1 MSSQT
6 KKKKQ
11 ASKPVSSRKR
21 IFEIIQIGSR
31 SDVPSFLFDA
41 LLITIVILN
50 ILSLILES
58 FEQLAFMKG
67 VFDFLDVMSIV
78 FFMIEYILRI
88 CTADYLYPGE
98 SKPKAVWKFVTSLDG
113 IIELLTILPFYYL
126 SGFVVFR
133 LLRVA
138 RILRLFKINST
149 YDSFHVILS
158 VFKDR
163 IDQIL
168 SSVLIIL
175 ILMLSSSL
183 CMYSVEHEVQPD
195 AFPNALSG
203 LWWAATTIFTVGY
216 GDVYPITIIGKT
228 IGVFI
233 DFLAMAVVAIP
244 TGIISAGFVEKYTAV
259 RRNQAKGEER
269 AGLITITVNPDMP
282 YVNKSIGYLEDNE
295 DTDILVLIR
304 DGVTGVPTRNII
316 LKSGDILVCRRT
328 D

>member
-1 MSSQT
+1 MEKNKNS
-6 KKKKQ
+6 KQ
-11 ASKPVSSRKR
+11 KNDFGKR

-31 SDVPSFLFDA
+31 SDIPSFLFDA

-58 FEQLAFMKG
+58 FKELAFMAG
-67 VFDFLDVMSIV
+67 VFNIIDIVSIV
-78 FFMIEYILRI
+78 FFLIEYVLRI
-88 CTADYLYPGE
+88 ATANYLFPE
-98 SKPKAVWKFVTSLDG
+98 DSRPVSVWKFISSLDG
-113 IIELLTILPFYYL
+113 VIELLTILPFYYL

-158 VFKDR
+158 VFKDKLS
-163 IDQIL
+163 QIM

-175 ILMLSSSL
+175 ILMLSSSI

-195 AFPNALSG
+195 VFSNALSG
-203 LWWAATTIFTVGY
+203 MWWAATTIFTVGY
-216 GDVYPITIIGKT
+216 GDMAPVTLMGKVIGII
-228 IGVFI
+228 I

-244 TGIISAGFVEKYTAV
+244 TGIISAGFVEKYTAI
-259 RRNQAKGEER
+259 RRNQAKGEEK
-269 AGLITITVNPDMP
+269 AGLITITVGPDTP
-282 YVNKSIGYLEDNE
+282 YVNKNIGYVEE
-295 DTDILVLIR
+295 KESTDILVLIR
-304 DGVTGVPTRNII
+304 DGVNAVPTRNII

-328 D
+328 S

>member
-1 MSSQT
+1 MGKMKNS
-6 KKKKQ
+6 KQ
-11 ASKPVSSRKR
+11 KTDFGKR

-31 SDVPSFLFDA
+31 SDIPSFLFDA

-58 FEQLAFMKG
+58 FEQLSFMAG
-67 VFDFLDVMSIV
+67 VFNVIDIVSIV
-78 FFMIEYILRI
+78 FFLIEYVLRI
-88 CTADYLYPGE
+88 ATANYLYPE
-98 SKPKAVWKFVTSLDG
+98 DSRPVSVWKFVSSLDG
-113 IIELLTILPFYYL
+113 VIELLTILPFYYL

-158 VFKDR
+158 VFKDKLS
-163 IDQIL
+163 QIM

-175 ILMLSSSL
+175 ILMLSSSI

-195 AFPNALSG
+195 VFSNALSG
-203 LWWAATTIFTVGY
+203 MWWAATTIFTVGY
-216 GDVYPITIIGKT
+216 GDMAPVTLMGKVIGII
-228 IGVFI
+228 I

-244 TGIISAGFVEKYTAV
+244 TGIISAGFVEKYTAI

-269 AGLITITVNPDMP
+269 AGLITITVGPDTP
-282 YVNKSIGYLEDNE
+282 YVNKNIGYVEE
-295 DTDILVLIR
+295 KESTDILVLIR
-304 DGVTGVPTRNII
+304 DGVNAVPTRNII

-328 D
+328 S

>member
-1 MSSQT
+1 MGKNTNS
-6 KKKKQ
+6 KQ
-11 ASKPVSSRKR
+11 KNDFRKR

-31 SDVPSFLFDA
+31 SDIPSFLFDA

-58 FEQLAFMKG
+58 FDHLSFMAG
-67 VFDFLDVMSIV
+67 VFKIIDIVSIIFFLT
-78 FFMIEYILRI
+78 EYVLRI
-88 CTADYLYPGE
+88 VTSDYLYPDE
-98 SKPKAVWKFVTSLDG
+98 KKTVAAWKFISSLDG
-113 IIELLTILPFYYL
+113 VIELLTILPFYYL

-158 VFKDR
+158 VFKDKLS
-163 IDQIL
+163 QIM

-175 ILMLSSSL
+175 ILMLSSSI

-195 AFPNALSG
+195 VFSNALSG
-203 LWWAATTIFTVGY
+203 MWWAATTIFTVGY
-216 GDVYPITIIGKT
+216 GDMAPVTLMGKVIGII
-228 IGVFI
+228 I

-244 TGIISAGFVEKYTAV
+244 TGIISAGFVEKYTAI

-269 AGLITITVNPDMP
+269 AGLITITVGPDTP
-282 YVNKSIGYLEDNE
+282 YVNKNIGYVEE
-295 DTDILVLIR
+295 KESTDILVLIR
-304 DGVTGVPTRNII
+304 DGVNAVPTRNII

-328 D
+328 S

>member
-1 MSSQT
+1 MGKNTNS
-6 KKKKQ
+6 KQ
-11 ASKPVSSRKR
+11 KNDFRKR

-31 SDVPSFLFDA
+31 SDIQSFLFDA

-58 FEQLAFMKG
+58 FDQLSFMAG
-67 VFDFLDVMSIV
+67 VFNIIDIVSIIFFLT
-78 FFMIEYILRI
+78 EYVLRI
-88 CTADYLYPGE
+88 VTSDYLYPYE
-98 SKPKAVWKFVTSLDG
+98 KKTVAVWKFISSLDG
-113 IIELLTILPFYYL
+113 VIELLTILPFYYL

-158 VFKDR
+158 VFKDKLS
-163 IDQIL
+163 QIM

-175 ILMLSSSL
+175 ILMLSSSI

-195 AFPNALSG
+195 VFSNALSG
-203 LWWAATTIFTVGY
+203 MWWAATTIFTVGY
-216 GDVYPITIIGKT
+216 GDMAPVTIMGKVIG
-228 IGVFI
+228 III

-244 TGIISAGFVEKYTAV
+244 TGIISAGFVEKYTAI
-259 RRNQAKGEER
+259 RRNQANGEER
-269 AGLITITVNPDMP
+269 AGLITITVGPETP
-282 YVNKSIGYLEDNE
+282 YVNKNIGYVEE
-295 DTDILVLIR
+295 KESTDILVLIR
-304 DGVTGVPTRNII
+304 DGVNAVPTRNII

-328 D
+328 S

>member
-1 MSSQT
+1 MGKNKNS
-6 KKKKQ
+6 KQ
-11 ASKPVSSRKR
+11 KTDLGKR

-31 SDVPSFLFDA
+31 SDIPSFLFDA

-58 FEQLAFMKG
+58 FEQLSFMAG
-67 VFDFLDVMSIV
+67 VFNVIDIVSIV
-78 FFMIEYILRI
+78 FFLIEYVLRI
-88 CTADYLYPGE
+88 ATANYLYPE
-98 SKPKAVWKFVTSLDG
+98 DPRPVSVWKFVSSLDG
-113 IIELLTILPFYYL
+113 VIELLTILPFYYL

-158 VFKDR
+158 VFKDKLS
-163 IDQIL
+163 QIM

-175 ILMLSSSL
+175 ILMLSSSI

-195 AFPNALSG
+195 VFSNALSG
-203 LWWAATTIFTVGY
+203 MWWAATTIFTVGY
-216 GDVYPITIIGKT
+216 GDMAPVTLMGKVIGII
-228 IGVFI
+228 I

-244 TGIISAGFVEKYTAV
+244 TGIISAGFVEKYTAI

-269 AGLITITVNPDMP
+269 AGLITITVGPDTP
-282 YVNKSIGYLEDNE
+282 YVNKNIGYVEE
-295 DTDILVLIR
+295 KESTDILVLIR
-304 DGVTGVPTRNII
+304 DGVNAVPTRNII

-328 D
+328 S

>member
-1 MSSQT
+1 MGKNKNS
-6 KKKKQ
+6 KQ
-11 ASKPVSSRKR
+11 KTDLGKR

-31 SDVPSFLFDA
+31 SDIPSFLFDA

-58 FEQLAFMKG
+58 FEQLSFMAG
-67 VFDFLDVMSIV
+67 VFNVIDIVSIV
-78 FFMIEYILRI
+78 FFLIEYVLRI
-88 CTADYLYPGE
+88 ATANYLYPE
-98 SKPKAVWKFVTSLDG
+98 DSRPVSVWKFVSSLDG
-113 IIELLTILPFYYL
+113 VIELLTILPFYYL

-158 VFKDR
+158 VFKDKLS
-163 IDQIL
+163 QIM

-175 ILMLSSSL
+175 ILMLSSSI

-195 AFPNALSG
+195 VFSTALSG
-203 LWWAATTIFTVGY
+203 MWWAATTIFTVGY
-216 GDVYPITIIGKT
+216 GDMAPVTLMGKVIGII
-228 IGVFI
+228 I

-244 TGIISAGFVEKYTAV
+244 TGIISAGFVEKYTAI

-269 AGLITITVNPDMP
+269 AGLITITVGPDTP
-282 YVNKSIGYLEDNE
+282 YVNKNIGYVEE
-295 DTDILVLIR
+295 KESTDILVLIR
-304 DGVTGVPTRNII
+304 DGVNAVPTRNII

-328 D
+328 S

>member
-1 MSSQT
+1 MSSQN
-6 KKKKQ
+6 KKKTKAT
-11 ASKPVSSRKR
+11 ASSGRKR

-31 SDVPSFLFDA
+31 SDLPSFLFDA

-58 FEQLAFMKG
+58 FEQLSFMKG
-67 VFDFLDVMSIV
+67 VFNFLDVLSIV
-78 FFMIEYILRI
+78 FFMIEYFLRI
-88 CTADYLYPGE
+88 YTADYLYPGE
-98 SKPKAVWKFVTSLDG
+98 SKAKAVWRFVTSLDG

-183 CMYSVEHEVQPD
+183 CMYSVEHEIQPD

-216 GDVYPITIIGKT
+216 GDVFPVTIIGKT

-244 TGIISAGFVEKYTAV
+244 TGIISAGFVEKYTMI
-259 RRNQAKGEER
+259 RRNQGHGEEK
-269 AGLITITVNPDMP
+269 AGLITITVSPDTP
-282 YVNKSIGYLEDNE
+282 YVNKNIAYVEDKEN
-295 DTDILVLIR
+295 TDILVLIR
-304 DGVTGVPTRNII
+304 DGVTAVPTRNII

>member
-1 MSSQT
+1 MGKNTNS
-6 KKKKQ
+6 KQ
-11 ASKPVSSRKR
+11 KNDFRKR

-31 SDVPSFLFDA
+31 SDIPSFLFDA

-58 FEQLAFMKG
+58 FDQLSFMAG
-67 VFDFLDVMSIV
+67 VFNIIDIVSIIFFLT
-78 FFMIEYILRI
+78 EYVLRI
-88 CTADYLYPGE
+88 VTSDYLYPDE
-98 SKPKAVWKFVTSLDG
+98 KKTVAVWKFISSLDG
-113 IIELLTILPFYYL
+113 VIELLTILPFYYL

-158 VFKDR
+158 VFKDKLS
-163 IDQIL
+163 QIM

-175 ILMLSSSL
+175 ILMLSSSI

-195 AFPNALSG
+195 VFSNALSG
-203 LWWAATTIFTVGY
+203 MWWAATTIFTVGY
-216 GDVYPITIIGKT
+216 GDMAPVTIMGKVIG
-228 IGVFI
+228 III

-244 TGIISAGFVEKYTAV
+244 TGIISAGFVEKYTAI
-259 RRNQAKGEER
+259 RRNQANGEER
-269 AGLITITVNPDMP
+269 AGLITITVGPETP
-282 YVNKSIGYLEDNE
+282 YVNKNVGYVEE
-295 DTDILVLIR
+295 KESTDILVLIR
-304 DGVTGVPTRNII
+304 DGVNAVPTRNII

-328 D
+328 S

>member
-1 MSSQT
+1 MGKNKNS
-6 KKKKQ
+6 KQ
-11 ASKPVSSRKR
+11 KTDLGKR

-31 SDVPSFLFDA
+31 SDIPSFLFDA

-58 FEQLAFMKG
+58 FEQLSFMAG
-67 VFDFLDVMSIV
+67 VFNVIDIVSIV
-78 FFMIEYILRI
+78 FFLIEYVLRI
-88 CTADYLYPGE
+88 ATANYLYPE
-98 SKPKAVWKFVTSLDG
+98 DPRPVSVWKFVSSLDG
-113 IIELLTILPFYYL
+113 VIELLTILPFYYL

-158 VFKDR
+158 VFKDKLS
-163 IDQIL
+163 QIM

-175 ILMLSSSL
+175 ILMLSSSI

-195 AFPNALSG
+195 VFSNALSG
-203 LWWAATTIFTVGY
+203 MWWAATTIFIVGY
-216 GDVYPITIIGKT
+216 GDMAPVTLMGKVIGII
-228 IGVFI
+228 I

-244 TGIISAGFVEKYTAV
+244 TGIISAGFVEKYTAI

-269 AGLITITVNPDMP
+269 AGLITITVAPDTP
-282 YVNKSIGYLEDNE
+282 YVNKNIGYVEE
-295 DTDILVLIR
+295 KESTDILILIR
-304 DGVTGVPTRNII
+304 DGVNAIPTRNII

-328 D
+328 S

>member
-1 MSSQT
+1 MG
-6 KKKKQ
+6 KKKNSKQ
-11 ASKPVSSRKR
+11 KNDFRKR

-31 SDVPSFLFDA
+31 SDIPSFLFDT

-58 FEQLAFMKG
+58 FEQLSFMAG
-67 VFDFLDVMSIV
+67 VFNVIDIVSIL
-78 FFMIEYILRI
+78 FFMIEYFLRI
-88 CTADYLYPGE
+88 ATADYLYPGE
-98 SKPKAVWKFVTSLDG
+98 KRGVAVRKFVSSLDG
-113 IIELLTILPFYYL
+113 VIELLTILPFYYL

-149 YDSFHVILS
+149 YDSFHVIFS
-158 VFKDR
+158 VFKDKMN
-163 IDQIL
+163 QIM

-216 GDVYPITIIGKT
+216 GDVYPVTVLGKT

-244 TGIISAGFVEKYTAV
+244 TGIISAGFVEKYTAI
-259 RRNQAKGEER
+259 RRNLSTGDER
-269 AGLITITVNPDMP
+269 AGLITITVGPDTP
-282 YVNKSIGYLEDNE
+282 YVNKNIGYVEDKE
-295 DTDILVLIR
+295 STDILVLIR
-304 DGVTGVPTRNII
+304 DGVNAVPTRNII

-328 D
+328 S

>member
-1 MSSQT
+1 MSSMNN
-6 KKKKQ
+6 KKMKNPRT
-11 ASKPVSSRKR
+11 STGKR

-31 SDVPSFLFDA
+31 SDIPSFLFDA

-50 ILSLILES
+50 ILTLILES
-58 FEQLAFMKG
+58 FQELAFLSG
-67 VFDFLDVMSIV
+67 VFNFLDILSIV
-78 FFMIEYILRI
+78 FFTIEYVLRLA
-88 CTADYLYPGE
+88 TAGYLYPDV
-98 SKPKAVWKFVTSLDG
+98 SKGKAVWKFIISLDG

-158 VFKDR
+158 VFKER
-163 IDQIL
+163 IDQIM

-183 CMYSVEHEVQPD
+183 CMYSVEHDIQPD

-216 GDVYPITIIGKT
+216 GDVFPVTIIGKT

-244 TGIISAGFVEKYTAV
+244 TGIISAGFVEKYTMI
-259 RRNQAKGEER
+259 RRNQGHGEEK
-269 AGLITITVNPDMP
+269 AGLITITVSPDTP
-282 YVNKSIGYLEDNE
+282 YVNKNIAYVEDKE
-295 DTDILVLIR
+295 STDILVLIR
-304 DGVTGVPTRNII
+304 DGVTAVPTRNII

>member
-1 MSSQT
+1 MSSQN
-6 KKKKQ
+6 KKKTNADKT
-11 ASKPVSSRKR
+11 SVSKR

-58 FEQLAFMKG
+58 FEQLAFLSG
-67 VFDFLDVMSIV
+67 VFNLLDILSIV
-78 FFMIEYILRI
+78 FFTIEYVLRI
-88 CTADYLYPGE
+88 GTATYLYPGE
-98 SKPKAVWKFVTSLDG
+98 AKAKAVWKFVTSLDG

-163 IDQIL
+163 FSQIM

-203 LWWAATTIFTVGY
+203 MWWAATTIFTVGY
-216 GDVYPITIIGKT
+216 GDVAPVTLIGKIIG
-228 IGVFI
+228 III

-244 TGIISAGFVEKYTAV
+244 TGIISAGFVEKYAAI
-259 RRNQAKGEER
+259 RRNLGHGEEK
-269 AGLITITVNPDMP
+269 AGLITITVGPDTP
-282 YVNKSIGYLEDNE
+282 YVNKNIGYAEE
-295 DTDILVLIR
+295 KETTDILVLIR
-304 DGVTGVPTRNII
+304 DGVTAVPTRNII

>member
-1 MSSQT
+1 MSSQS
-6 KKKKQ
+6 KKKTK
-11 ASKPVSSRKR
+11 AGKTSTGKR

-58 FEQLAFMKG
+58 FEQLSFMSG
-67 VFDFLDVMSIV
+67 VFNFLDVLSIV
-78 FFMIEYILRI
+78 FFTIEYILRI
-88 CTADYLYPGE
+88 GTANYLYPEE
-98 SKPKAVWKFVTSLDG
+98 SRGKAVWRFVTSLDG

-158 VFKDR
+158 VFKDK
-163 IDQIL
+163 ISQIL
-168 SSVLIIL
+168 SSILIIL

-195 AFPNALSG
+195 VFPNALSG

-216 GDVYPITIIGKT
+216 GDAVPVTIMGKF
-228 IGVFI
+228 IGVVI
-233 DFLAMAVVAIP
+233 DFLAMAVIAIP
-244 TGIISAGFVEKYTAV
+244 TGIISAGFVENYTAI
-259 RRNQAKGEER
+259 RRNQSKGEER

-295 DTDILVLIR
+295 GSDILVLIR

>member
-1 MSSQT
+1 MGKNTNS
-6 KKKKQ
+6 KQ
-11 ASKPVSSRKR
+11 KNNFRKR

-31 SDVPSFLFDA
+31 SDIPSFLFDA

-58 FEQLAFMKG
+58 FDQLSFMAG
-67 VFDFLDVMSIV
+67 VFNIIDIVSIIFFLT
-78 FFMIEYILRI
+78 EYVLRI
-88 CTADYLYPGE
+88 VTSDYLYPDE
-98 SKPKAVWKFVTSLDG
+98 KKTVAAWKFISSLDG
-113 IIELLTILPFYYL
+113 VIELLTILPFYYL

-158 VFKDR
+158 VFKDKLS
-163 IDQIL
+163 QIM

-175 ILMLSSSL
+175 ILMLSSSI

-195 AFPNALSG
+195 VFSNALSG
-203 LWWAATTIFTVGY
+203 MWWAATTIFTVGY
-216 GDVYPITIIGKT
+216 GDMAPVTLMGKVIGII
-228 IGVFI
+228 I

-244 TGIISAGFVEKYTAV
+244 TGIISAGFVEKYTAI

-269 AGLITITVNPDMP
+269 AGLITITVGPDTP
-282 YVNKSIGYLEDNE
+282 YVNKNIGYVEE
-295 DTDILVLIR
+295 KESTDILVLIR
-304 DGVTGVPTRNII
+304 DGVNAVPTRNII

-328 D
+328 S

>member
-1 MSSQT
+1 MGKNTNS
-6 KKKKQ
+6 KQ
-11 ASKPVSSRKR
+11 KNDFRKR

-31 SDVPSFLFDA
+31 SDIPSFLFDA

-58 FEQLAFMKG
+58 FDHLSFMAG
-67 VFDFLDVMSIV
+67 VFNIIDIVSIIFFLT
-78 FFMIEYILRI
+78 EYVLRI
-88 CTADYLYPGE
+88 VTSDYLYPDE
-98 SKPKAVWKFVTSLDG
+98 KKTVAVWKFISSLDG
-113 IIELLTILPFYYL
+113 VIELLTILPFYYL

-158 VFKDR
+158 VFKDKLS
-163 IDQIL
+163 QIM

-175 ILMLSSSL
+175 ILMLSSSI

-195 AFPNALSG
+195 VFSNALSG
-203 LWWAATTIFTVGY
+203 MWWAATTIFTVGY
-216 GDVYPITIIGKT
+216 GDMAPVTIMGKVIG
-228 IGVFI
+228 III

-244 TGIISAGFVEKYTAV
+244 TGIISAGFVEKYTAI
-259 RRNQAKGEER
+259 RRNQANGEER
-269 AGLITITVNPDMP
+269 AGLITITVGPETP
-282 YVNKSIGYLEDNE
+282 YVNKNIGYVEE
-295 DTDILVLIR
+295 KESTDILVLIR
-304 DGVTGVPTRNII
+304 DGVNAVPTRNII

-328 D
+328 S

>member
-1 MSSQT
+1 MGKNTNS
-6 KKKKQ
+6 KQ
-11 ASKPVSSRKR
+11 KNNFRKR

-31 SDVPSFLFDA
+31 SDIPSFLFDA

-58 FEQLAFMKG
+58 FDHLSFMAG
-67 VFDFLDVMSIV
+67 VFNIIDIVSIIFFLT
-78 FFMIEYILRI
+78 EYVLRI
-88 CTADYLYPGE
+88 VTSDYLYPDE
-98 SKPKAVWKFVTSLDG
+98 KKTVAAWKFISSLDG
-113 IIELLTILPFYYL
+113 VIELLTILPFYYL

-158 VFKDR
+158 VFKDKLS
-163 IDQIL
+163 QIM

-175 ILMLSSSL
+175 ILMLSSSI

-195 AFPNALSG
+195 VFSNALSG
-203 LWWAATTIFTVGY
+203 MWWAATTIFTVGY
-216 GDVYPITIIGKT
+216 GDMAPVTLMGKVIGII
-228 IGVFI
+228 I

-244 TGIISAGFVEKYTAV
+244 TGIISAGFVEKYTAI

-269 AGLITITVNPDMP
+269 AGLITITVGPDTP
-282 YVNKSIGYLEDNE
+282 YVNKNIGYVEE
-295 DTDILVLIR
+295 KESTDILVLIR
-304 DGVTGVPTRNII
+304 DGVNAVPTRNII

-328 D
+328 S

>member
-1 MSSQT
+1 MGKNTNS
-6 KKKKQ
+6 KQ
-11 ASKPVSSRKR
+11 KNDFRKR

-31 SDVPSFLFDA
+31 SDIPSFLFDA

-58 FEQLAFMKG
+58 FDQLSFMAG
-67 VFDFLDVMSIV
+67 VFNIIDIVSIIFFLT
-78 FFMIEYILRI
+78 EYVLRI
-88 CTADYLYPGE
+88 VTSDYLYPYE
-98 SKPKAVWKFVTSLDG
+98 KKTVAVWKFISSLDG
-113 IIELLTILPFYYL
+113 VIELLTILPFYYL

-158 VFKDR
+158 VFKDKLS
-163 IDQIL
+163 QIM

-175 ILMLSSSL
+175 ILMLSSSI

-195 AFPNALSG
+195 VFSNALSG
-203 LWWAATTIFTVGY
+203 MWWAATTIFTVGY
-216 GDVYPITIIGKT
+216 GDMAPVTIMGKVIG
-228 IGVFI
+228 III

-244 TGIISAGFVEKYTAV
+244 TGIISAGFVEKYTAI
-259 RRNQAKGEER
+259 RRNQANGEER
-269 AGLITITVNPDMP
+269 AGLITITVGPETP
-282 YVNKSIGYLEDNE
+282 YVNKNIGYVEE
-295 DTDILVLIR
+295 KESTDILVLIR
-304 DGVTGVPTRNII
+304 DGVNAVPTRNII

-328 D
+328 S

>member
-1 MSSQT
+1 MSSQN
-6 KKKKQ
+6 KKKTSARKTTTG
-11 ASKPVSSRKR
+11 KR

-31 SDVPSFLFDA
+31 SDIPSFLFDA

-58 FEQLAFMKG
+58 FEQLEFLSG
-67 VFDFLDVMSIV
+67 VFNFLDILSIV
-78 FFMIEYILRI
+78 FFTIEYVLRI
-88 CTADYLYPGE
+88 ATAGYLYPDV
-98 SKPKAVWKFVTSLDG
+98 SRRKAVWQFVTSLDG

-149 YDSFHVILS
+149 YDSFYVILS

-163 IDQIL
+163 FSQIM
-168 SSVLIIL
+168 SSVMIIL

-183 CMYSVEHEVQPD
+183 CMYSVEHEVQPE

-203 LWWAATTIFTVGY
+203 MWWAATTIFTVGY
-216 GDVYPITIIGKT
+216 GDVFPVTIIGKT

-244 TGIISAGFVEKYTAV
+244 TGIISAGFVEKYTMI
-259 RRNQAKGEER
+259 RRNQGHGEEK
-269 AGLITITVNPDMP
+269 AGLITITVGPDTP
-282 YVNKSIGYLEDNE
+282 YVNKNIGYAEEKEN
-295 DTDILVLIR
+295 TDILVLIR
-304 DGVTGVPTRNII
+304 DGVTAVPTRNII

>member
-1 MSSQT
+1 MSS
-6 KKKKQ
+6 KNNKKKQ
-11 ASKPVSSRKR
+11 NVKSSGKKR

-31 SDVPSFLFDA
+31 SDLPSFLFDA

-58 FEQLAFMKG
+58 FEQLSFMKG
-67 VFDFLDVMSIV
+67 VFDFLDVLSIV
-78 FFMIEYILRI
+78 FFMIEYFLRI
-88 CTADYLYPGE
+88 ITADYLYPGE
-98 SKPKAVWKFVTSLDG
+98 SKPKAIWKFVTSLDG

-158 VFKDR
+158 VFKDK
-163 IDQIL
+163 IDQIM

-216 GDVYPITIIGKT
+216 GDVAPVTILGKT

-244 TGIISAGFVEKYTAV
+244 TGIISAGFVEKYTAI

-269 AGLITITVNPDMP
+269 AGLITITVNPEMP
-282 YVNKSIGYLEDNE
+282 YVNKSIGYLEDTE
-295 DTDILVLIR
+295 GTDILVLIR
-304 DGVTGVPTRNII
+304 DGITGVPTRNII

>member
-1 MSSQT
+1 MSSQN
-6 KKKKQ
+6 KKKTKTG
-11 ASKPVSSRKR
+11 KTTTGKR

-31 SDVPSFLFDA
+31 SDIPSFLFDA

-58 FEQLAFMKG
+58 FEQLAFLSG
-67 VFDFLDVMSIV
+67 VFNFLDILSIV
-78 FFMIEYILRI
+78 FFTIEYVLRI
-88 CTADYLYPGE
+88 GTATYLYPGE
-98 SKPKAVWKFVTSLDG
+98 TRAKAVWKFITSLDG

-149 YDSFHVILS
+149 YDSFHVILA
-158 VFKDR
+158 VFKDK
-163 IDQIL
+163 ISQIL
-168 SSVLIIL
+168 SSILIIL

-195 AFPNALSG
+195 VFPNALSG

-216 GDVYPITIIGKT
+216 GDAVPVTIMGKF
-228 IGVFI
+228 IGVVI
-233 DFLAMAVVAIP
+233 DFLAMAVIAIP
-244 TGIISAGFVEKYTAV
+244 TGIISAGFVENYTAI
-259 RRNQAKGEER
+259 RRNQSKGEER

-295 DTDILVLIR
+295 GSDILVLIR

>member
-1 MSSQT
+1 MTMGKNKNS
-6 KKKKQ
+6 KQ
-11 ASKPVSSRKR
+11 KTDLGKR

-31 SDVPSFLFDA
+31 SDIPSFLFDA

-58 FEQLAFMKG
+58 FEQLSFMAG
-67 VFDFLDVMSIV
+67 VFNVIDMVSIV
-78 FFMIEYILRI
+78 FFLIEYVLRI
-88 CTADYLYPGE
+88 ATANYLYPE
-98 SKPKAVWKFVTSLDG
+98 DPRPVSVWKFVSSLDG
-113 IIELLTILPFYYL
+113 VIELLTILPFYYL

-158 VFKDR
+158 VFKDKLS
-163 IDQIL
+163 QIM

-175 ILMLSSSL
+175 ILMLSSSI

-195 AFPNALSG
+195 VFSNALSG
-203 LWWAATTIFTVGY
+203 MWWAATTIFTVGY
-216 GDVYPITIIGKT
+216 GDMAPVTLMGKVIGII
-228 IGVFI
+228 I

-244 TGIISAGFVEKYTAV
+244 TGIISAGFVEKYTAI

-269 AGLITITVNPDMP
+269 AGLITITVGPDTP
-282 YVNKSIGYLEDNE
+282 YVNKNIGYVEE
-295 DTDILVLIR
+295 KESTDILVLIR
-304 DGVTGVPTRNII
+304 DGVNAVPTRNII

-328 D
+328 S

>member
-1 MSSQT
+1 MG
-6 KKKKQ
+6 KKKNTSQNKD
-11 ASKPVSSRKR
+11 VRKR

-31 SDVPSFLFDA
+31 SDIPSFLFDA

-58 FEQLAFMKG
+58 FEQLAFMTG
-67 VFDFLDVMSIV
+67 VFNVIDIVSIV
-78 FFMIEYILRI
+78 FFMIEYFLRI
-88 CTADYLYPGE
+88 ITADYLYPGE
-98 SKPKAVWKFVTSLDG
+98 KKNVAVWKFVSSLDG
-113 IIELLTILPFYYL
+113 VIELLTILPFYYL

-158 VFKDR
+158 VFKDKMS
-163 IDQIL
+163 QIM

-183 CMYSVEHEVQPD
+183 CMYSVEHEIQPD

-216 GDVYPITIIGKT
+216 GDVYPVTVMGKT

-244 TGIISAGFVEKYTAV
+244 TGIISAGFVEKYTAI
-259 RRNQAKGEER
+259 RRNQSVGDER
-269 AGLITITVNPDMP
+269 AGLITITVGPDTP
-282 YVNKSIGYLEDNE
+282 YVNKNIGYVEE
-295 DTDILVLIR
+295 KESTDILVLIR
-304 DGVTGVPTRNII
+304 DGVNAVPTRNII

-328 D
+328 S

>member
-1 MSSQT
+1 MTMGKNTNS
-6 KKKKQ
+6 KQ
-11 ASKPVSSRKR
+11 KNDFRKR

-31 SDVPSFLFDA
+31 SDIPSFLFDA

-58 FEQLAFMKG
+58 FDHLSFMAG
-67 VFDFLDVMSIV
+67 VFNIIDIVSIIFFLT
-78 FFMIEYILRI
+78 EYVLRI
-88 CTADYLYPGE
+88 VTSDYLYPDE
-98 SKPKAVWKFVTSLDG
+98 KKTVAVWKFISSLDG
-113 IIELLTILPFYYL
+113 VIELLTILPFYYL

-158 VFKDR
+158 VFKDKLS
-163 IDQIL
+163 QIM

-175 ILMLSSSL
+175 ILMLSSSI

-195 AFPNALSG
+195 VFSNALSG
-203 LWWAATTIFTVGY
+203 MWWAATTIFTVGY
-216 GDVYPITIIGKT
+216 GDMAPVTIMGKVIG
-228 IGVFI
+228 III

-244 TGIISAGFVEKYTAV
+244 TGIISAGFVEKYTAI
-259 RRNQAKGEER
+259 RRNQANGEER
-269 AGLITITVNPDMP
+269 AGLITITVGPETP
-282 YVNKSIGYLEDNE
+282 YVNKNIGYVEE
-295 DTDILVLIR
+295 KESTDILVLIR
-304 DGVTGVPTRNII
+304 DGVNAVPTRNII

-328 D
+328 S